1 MGPIGP
7 ILAAEGAGG
16 ALPCS
21 ESAGRPPAGAW
32 FSRPPSALA
41 EGAGF
46 EPARPIA
53 ESADFKSAALPVR
66 LALRLKSPDLRERRP

>member
-1 MGPIGP
+1 MRW
-7 ILAAEGAGG
+7 AAN
-16 ALPCS
+16 
-21 ESAGRPPAGAW
+21 PPAVFRPGRVS
-32 FSRPPSALA
+32 SRPPSATA

-66 LALRLKSPDLRERRP
+66 LALRLESPNCEERRP